1 MFTKGEWEV
10 IGNFVAV
17 QKEDGNSYEICKV
30 SNHLPE
36 AKENACLISAA
47 PDMYEALKCVLVDL
61 NGIDELALL
70 QGLPPYSHLRKW
82 VEEALKKAEECG
94 Q

>member
-30 SNHLPE
+30 SMHDPE
-36 AKENACLISAA
+36 WKSNAQLIAAA
-47 PDMYEALKCVLVDL
+47 PDMYEALIKAKAVIASLKEERATLEIIQQAL
-61 NGIDELALL
+61 N
-70 QGLPPYSHLRKW
+70 
-82 VEEALKKAEECG
+82 KAEGKECG
-94 Q
+94 S

>member
-30 SNHLPE
+30 SMHDPE
-36 AKENACLISAA
+36 WKSNAQLITAA
-47 PDMYEALKCVLVDL
+47 PEMYEALKNLVNWL
-61 NGIDELALL
+61 EIPGEHGRGFVTTEA
-70 QGLPPYSHLRKW
+70 KK
-82 VEEALKKAEECG
+82 ALKKAEECG
-94 Q
+94 N

>member
-1 MFTKGEWEV
+1 MTNGEWEV

-30 SNHLPE
+30 SMHDPEWKSNAQLITAAPEMYWALKNLINWLEIPGEKGRGFVMTE
-36 AKENACLISAA
+36 AKKAI
-47 PDMYEALKCVLVDL
+47 
-61 NGIDELALL
+61 
-70 QGLPPYSHLRKW
+70 
-82 VEEALKKAEECG
+82 KKAEECG

>member
-1 MFTKGEWEV
+1 MTKGEWEV

-30 SNHLPE
+30 SMHDPE
-36 AKENACLISAA
+36 WKSNAQLITAA
-47 PDMYEALKCVLVDL
+47 PDMYWALKNLVNWL
-61 NGIDELALL
+61 EMPGEHGRGFVMTEA
-70 QGLPPYSHLRKW
+70 KK
-82 VEEALKKAEECG
+82 ALKKAEECG